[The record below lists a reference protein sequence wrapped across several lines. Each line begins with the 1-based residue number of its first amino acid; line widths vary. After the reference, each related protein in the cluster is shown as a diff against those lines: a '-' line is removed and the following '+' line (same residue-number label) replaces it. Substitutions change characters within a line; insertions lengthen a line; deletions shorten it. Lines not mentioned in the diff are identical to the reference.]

1 MLINQ
6 SAYINAH
13 IKLYG
18 EHIIVNNGYW
28 QMMITTMKVKKK
40 PNYSNNRVYNI
51 IQFMSCM
58 RICKKML

>member
-40 PNYSNNRVYNI
+40 AKL
-51 IQFMSCM
+51 F
-58 RICKKML
+58 K